1 MKGDRPIVI
10 ELSNRFQPRDLQ
22 EQVLER
28 IRELK
33 VDDGFQ
39 RPKLK
44 QLDLSEELRI
54 GSLETETARDFL
66 EQIPTSTSCPPLAS
80 NRIRWR

>member
-1 MKGDRPIVI
+1 VKRDRPIVV
-10 ELSNRFQPRDLQ
+10 EPSDRFQPRNLQ

-44 QLDLSEELRI
+44 QLDLSEQLTI
-54 GSLETETARDFL
+54 GSLERETAGDFR
-66 EQIPTSTSCPPLAS
+66 EQIPTSTSCPPLAC

>member
-10 ELSNRFQPRDLQ
+10 EPSGRFQPRDLQ
-22 EQVLER
+22 EQVMER

-39 RPKLK
+39 RPKLERLDPSE
-44 QLDLSEELRI
+44 QLTI

-66 EQIPTSTSCPPLAS
+66 GQVPTSTSCPPLAC